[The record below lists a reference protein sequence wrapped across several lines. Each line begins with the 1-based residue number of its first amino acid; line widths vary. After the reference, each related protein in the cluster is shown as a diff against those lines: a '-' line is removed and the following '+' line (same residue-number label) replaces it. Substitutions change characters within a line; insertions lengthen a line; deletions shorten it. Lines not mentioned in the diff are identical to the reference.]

1 MAQNRPHASCLPGLR
16 NRRTSP
22 LLPCTRR
29 SGPLIGEA
37 PMRARGARALPGAN
51 PTFSS
56 DSSGACVYRPNGPT
70 LCQPRA
76 TPWVIQG
83 NGPSPKGAALKPGKR
98 IRAAHFG
105 AQPACT
111 IKPRALPWADLGL
124 ARWAVVGLLGLVSAL
139 LPGRSAIAATPDFQS
154 AVAPLIESSCV
165 DCHDSDTK
173 TKLNFESLGFDL
185 SDADTFKAWEGV
197 FDRVDKH
204 EMPPPK
210 KRQPKAAVRTTA
222 LDALRD
228 SLHESSAARQ
238 AKEGRVPVRR
248 LTRTEYEH
256 TMRDLL
262 GIHTSLARLL
272 PAENDAAGFDTFSDA
287 QGLSPVHIQAYLTAA
302 DRALDEVIQLG
313 RKPRWR
319 DKPFNLDYVN
329 KPYIKMWFDRPLRNG
344 GSTIKPEGDEVVT
357 FEKRNHSMRSD
368 HAGFR
373 PAYPGLYRIE
383 MTARGYQAKTPVTLA
398 LMKASDKAG
407 GSELAGFYDLL
418 PGQPRRISLTTYF
431 TPDHYFYPIPM
442 DDDVSHARDYGGIYA
457 YGAKKYSGE
466 GVALKDVTIRGPLVE
481 EWPPQHTRDFFHGV
495 GLRHRQVAEHELRR
509 IWRPGGERIRLYQ
522 FQMSKPPLEHLEEMI
537 ERIAPRALRRPLREG
552 EAKAFAA
559 LAKPALEAKR
569 GFDQAARV
577 AFRALF
583 SSPQFLFHSAEPGP
597 LNDHALASRLSYFLW
612 KSAPDEELFL
622 LAKEKKLSDPKTLAA
637 QVDRMLGDPKSDR
650 FVNDFLDQWIG
661 LNRIDATTPDDKLY
675 PEYDDIL
682 RQGMLAETRAFFRDL
697 IAKNLPARNLVDSDF
712 TFLNRRLAEH
722 YKIPDVE
729 GETFRRVKLP
739 SWSPRGGLL
748 TQASVLKITANG
760 TTTTPVKR
768 GNFVLSALLGRA
780 ISSPPPAVDPI
791 EPDTRGATTIREIL
805 DKHRNIEKCAVCH
818 RKIDPPGFALES
830 FDPIGGYRTRYRSTE
845 KGDQPVRK
853 LRGRWVREYKLG
865 LKVDASG
872 RTEEGETFHDIREF
886 KKLLLDHEPDIARN
900 LLANLAAYATGG
912 EIQFADRA
920 ELDRILDRLEPG
932 DFTVRTMIHEIAQ
945 SRMFR
950 NK

>member
-1 MAQNRPHASCLPGLR
+1 MEIERQARPYGA
-16 NRRTSP
+16 RTS
-22 LLPCTRR
+22 L
-29 SGPLIGEA
+29 S
-37 PMRARGARALPGAN
+37 
-51 PTFSS
+51 
-56 DSSGACVYRPNGPT
+56 
-70 LCQPRA
+70 
-76 TPWVIQG
+76 
-83 NGPSPKGAALKPGKR
+83 
-98 IRAAHFG
+98 
-105 AQPACT
+105 
-111 IKPRALPWADLGL
+111 
-124 ARWAVVGLLGLVSAL
+124 ARWTDGLNRADRDVRAPIAIVAACLMAHSAH
-139 LPGRSAIAATPDFQS
+139 AAPNFQS
-154 AVAPLIESSCV
+154 AVAPLIDSSCI
-165 DCHDSDTK
+165 DCHDADTK
-173 TKLNFESLGFDL
+173 TKLNFESLGFEL
-185 SDADTFKAWEGV
+185 ADADTFKAWEAV

-210 KRQPKAAVRTTA
+210 KRQPETAVRTKA
-222 LDALRD
+222 LESLGD
-228 SLHESSAARQ
+228 SLRAASAARQ
-238 AKEGRVPVRR
+238 AKQGRVPVRR

-262 GIHTSLARLL
+262 GIHANLARLL
-272 PAENDAAGFDTFSDA
+272 PAENDAAGFDTFSA
-287 QGLSPVHIQAYLTAA
+287 GQGLSPVHIQAYLTAA

-313 RKPRWR
+313 RKPRWLE
-319 DKPFNLDYVN
+319 KPFDLDYVN
-329 KPYIKMWFDRPLRNG
+329 RQYIKMWFDRPLRNG
-344 GSTIKPEGDEVVT
+344 GSTIKPVGDEVVT

-368 HAGFR
+368 NVGFR
-373 PAYPGLYRIE
+373 PAYPGMYRIE

-398 LMKASDKAG
+398 LIKASDRAG
-407 GSELAGFYDLL
+407 GSELVGFYDLL

-457 YGAKKYSGE
+457 YGAKKYPGE

-495 GLRHRQVAEHELRR
+495 GLRHREVAEHEWRR
-509 IWRPGGERIRLYQ
+509 IWRRGGERIRLYE
-522 FQMSKPPLEHLEEMI
+522 FQMSKPALEHLQEMI
-537 ERIAPRALRRPLREG
+537 EHIAPRALRRPLRDG

-559 LAKPALEAKR
+559 LANPALDANR
-569 GFDQAARV
+569 SFDQATRV

-597 LNDHALASRLSYFLW
+597 LDHHALATRLSYFLW
-612 KSAPDEELFL
+612 KSLPDEELFR
-622 LAKEKKLSDPKTLAA
+622 LAGEKKLTDPDTLAK

-682 RQGMLAETRAFFRDL
+682 RQGMLAETRAFFREL
-697 IAKNLPARNLVDSDF
+697 IAKNLPARNLVDSEF

-722 YKIPDVE
+722 YKIPDVA
-729 GETFRRVKLP
+729 GETLRRVKLP
-739 SWSPRGGLL
+739 SGSPRGGLM

-768 GNFVLSALLGRA
+768 GNFVLSKLLGRA

-865 LKVDASG
+865 PPVDASG
-872 RTEEGETFHDIREF
+872 NTEEGETFRGIREF
-886 KKLLLDHEPDIARN
+886 KKLLRSHGKDVARN
-900 LLANLAAYATGG
+900 LLSNLAAYATGG

-920 ELDRILDRLEPG
+920 ELDKILAKAQDGGYP
-932 DFTVRTMIHEIAQ
+932 VRTLIHEIVQ
-945 SRMFR
+945 SRIFR